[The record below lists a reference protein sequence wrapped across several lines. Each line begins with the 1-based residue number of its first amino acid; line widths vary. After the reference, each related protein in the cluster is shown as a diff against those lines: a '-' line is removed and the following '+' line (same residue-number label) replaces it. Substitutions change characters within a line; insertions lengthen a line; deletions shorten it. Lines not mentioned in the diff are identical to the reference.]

1 MALALL
7 RMQSPCC
14 NLHKNRFV
22 YQKVIKNGLENIGIR
37 ACSSKTKVGGICIYN
52 FFPHYVFSARNQD
65 FFPNTFLSVTLLGV
79 TVYRFQLCLF
89 IFLSETMQYTIPHKY
104 LQYTSSQRPC
114 STLFLPETMQYTIPP
129 KDHAVHYSSLRPC
142 GTLFLPETMQ
152 YTIPP

>member
-52 FFPHYVFSARNQD
+52 FFPHDVFSARNQD
-65 FFPNTFLSVTLLGV
+65 FFPNTFLSDFTGCYRLSIPTVFVYFPLRDHAAHYSSQRPCSTL
-79 TVYRFQLCLF
+79 
-89 IFLSETMQYTIPHKY
+89 FLSETMQYTIPPRDHAVHY
-104 LQYTSSQRPC
+104 SSQRLC
-114 STLFLPETMQYTIPP
+114 STLFLPKTMQYTIPP
-129 KDHAVHYSSLRPC
+129 
-142 GTLFLPETMQ
+142 
-152 YTIPP
+152 